1 MSQWKGPFPPLIAY
15 QMMGDH
21 RKGIKMVVDWALFSR
36 FIYSSMKKRTFSS
49 KRYSDMFLR

>member
-21 RKGIKMVVDWALFSR
+21 RKGIKMVVDWALSR